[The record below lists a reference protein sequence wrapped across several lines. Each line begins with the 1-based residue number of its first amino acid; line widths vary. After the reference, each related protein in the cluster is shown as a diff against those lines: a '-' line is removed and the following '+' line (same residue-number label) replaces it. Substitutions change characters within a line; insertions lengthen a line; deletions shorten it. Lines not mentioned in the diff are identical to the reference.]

1 MFARLLDRS
10 RDRVAPT
17 RDDRS
22 SMSDERQREEVGFA
36 PNDPSDGRERWD
48 WKSRY
53 DSVAISAIRKETAY
67 LVFLL
72 IVVALISY
80 MAWVGLLRAAL
91 GLMPEQ
97 IAVLNPLLFGVLGGV
112 MGGTLFSL
120 KWLYHTVARGLWHLD
135 RRLWRCLTPAIS
147 GGLSGVTI
155 LLIASGL
162 LVIFDQQSMQ
172 SSATT
177 FPIGFLVGYFSDSA
191 FGKLAEIAN
200 TLFGVSK
207 RSDKHHE

>member
-1 MFARLLDRS
+1 MCALLLDRS

-22 SMSDERQREEVGFA
+22 SMSDERQGEEIGFA
-36 PNDPSDGRERWD
+36 PDDPSDGRERWD

-53 DSVAISAIRKETAY
+53 DSVAISEIRKETAY

-72 IVVALISY
+72 ILVVLLSY
-80 MAWVGLLRAAL
+80 VAWVGLLRAAL

-97 IAVLNPLLFGVLGGV
+97 IAILNPILFGVLGGV
-112 MGGTLFSL
+112 LGGTLFSL
-120 KWLYHTVARGLWHLD
+120 KWLYHSVARGFWHLD
-135 RRLWRCLTPAIS
+135 RRLWRCLAPPIS

-162 LVIFDQQSMQ
+162 LVIFDRKSMQ

-177 FPIGFLVGYFSDSA
+177 FPIGFMVGYFSDSA

-207 RSDKHHE
+207 RSEKH